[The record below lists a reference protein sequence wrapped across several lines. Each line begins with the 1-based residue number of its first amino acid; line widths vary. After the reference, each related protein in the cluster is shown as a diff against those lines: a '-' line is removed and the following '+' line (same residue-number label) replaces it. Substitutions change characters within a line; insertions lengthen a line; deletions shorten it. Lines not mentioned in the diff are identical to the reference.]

1 MRSFVREKQIDCGKH
16 YKEVDIFPYTEDQ
29 QNAAAK
35 KKRAKKSK
43 ESPPKQKNLN
53 DKNACRYFIQL
64 MHLNFEYEP
73 GALHIS
79 LTYSPKY
86 LPETM
91 EDAEKEAGKY
101 IRRLK
106 YMRKKEGLPPLK
118 YILVTAC
125 TMKKKSDKPVRIHHH
140 LVINGGLER
149 DAAEELWRR
158 PRRKGQKQ
166 GDRIGYCN
174 ADRLQAEED
183 GIGAL
188 SHYLVKQA
196 GGKKRWSSSHNLK
209 RPSSRTNDRK
219 YTRRQ
224 VEKWAKQ
231 KPDCTFWEK
240 RYPGWTLTN
249 EDYGAQ
255 YEYNE
260 LTGWSIYLKLRRK
273 E

>member
-16 YKEVDIFPYTEDQ
+16 YKEVDIFPYTDAQ
-29 QNAAAK
+29 KTAAAK
-35 KKRAKKSK
+35 KKRAKKTR

-53 DKNACRYFIQL
+53 DRNACRYFTQL
-64 MHLNFEYEP
+64 MHLNFEHDP
-73 GALHIS
+73 GALHLS
-79 LTYSPKY
+79 NTYSHKY
-86 LPETM
+86 LPETI
-91 EDAEKEAGKY
+91 EEAEKEAENY
-101 IRRLK
+101 IRRIK
-106 YMRKKEGLPPLK
+106 ARRKKKGLPPLK

-125 TMKKKSDKPVRIHHH
+125 TTKKNSDKPVRIHHH
-140 LVINGGLER
+140 IIINGGLDR
-149 DAAEELWRR
+149 DEVEELWRK
-158 PRRKGQKQ
+158 RRKKGQTQ

-174 ADRLQAEED
+174 ADRLQPEDD
-183 GIGAL
+183 GIGGL

-196 GGKKRWSSSHNLK
+196 GGKKRWSSSQNLE
-209 RPSSRTNDRK
+209 RPTSRTNDGK

-231 KPDCTFWEK
+231 RPDRTFWEK

-249 EDYGAQ
+249 EDYGIQ

-260 LTGWSIYLKLRRK
+260 LTGWSIYLKLRKK